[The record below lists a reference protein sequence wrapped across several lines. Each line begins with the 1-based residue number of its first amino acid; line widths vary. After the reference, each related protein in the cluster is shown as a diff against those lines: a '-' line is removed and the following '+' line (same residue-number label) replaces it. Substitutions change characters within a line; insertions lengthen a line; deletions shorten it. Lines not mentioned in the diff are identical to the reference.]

1 MAARS
6 AASARPAS
14 SWPRTRCSP
23 RTRNP
28 ARARF
33 ARASRATS
41 AAAPATS
48 ASSSR
53 SGTPRKSR
61 PRVNPAEIALYP
73 FERPGTLAELCRTL
87 SARAGRK
94 ERTVLLAGGTD
105 WIVERRLAPP
115 EDPNDLPLVVDVSRL
130 PEMRGITVAREIATI
145 GAAATFLEIKSHP
158 VLSRRAPVL
167 TAMAREVGAVRIQA
181 RGTLGGNLASASPA
195 ADGAAALMALDADV
209 VLASIHGERRVPLT
223 QFFTGYRATRRAEDE
238 VIVRVEFTLQRTGA
252 HQVWGKVGTRAAV
265 AEVEWGRGVRSGF
278 GMASVAPV
286 TVPLPTVRALGLS
299 PSLASVSDEELDA
312 ATRRDIAPIDDLR
325 STAAYRANVA
335 SSLVKGFLRELRV
348 AAGY

>member
-1 MAARS
+1 
-6 AASARPAS
+6 
-14 SWPRTRCSP
+14 
-23 RTRNP
+23 
-28 ARARF
+28 
-33 ARASRATS
+33 
-41 AAAPATS
+41 
-48 ASSSR
+48 
-53 SGTPRKSR
+53 
-61 PRVNPAEIALYP
+61 VNPAEIALYP

-167 TAMAREVGAVRIQA
+167 TAMAREVGAVQIQA

-238 VIVRVEFTLQRTGA
+238 VIVRVEFTLPRTGA
-252 HQVWGKVGTRAAV
+252 HQVWRKVGTRAAQAISKVALAAV
-265 AEVEWGRGVRSGF
+265 AEVARGRGVRSGF

-286 TVPLPTVRALGLS
+286 TVSLPSVRALGLA

-325 STAAYRANVA
+325 STAAYRAYVA
-335 SSLVKGFLRELRV
+335 SALVKGFFRELRM
-348 AAGY
+348 AAGS

>member
-1 MAARS
+1 M
-6 AASARPAS
+6 
-14 SWPRTRCSP
+14 
-23 RTRNP
+23 
-28 ARARF
+28 
-33 ARASRATS
+33 
-41 AAAPATS
+41 
-48 ASSSR
+48 
-53 SGTPRKSR
+53 
-61 PRVNPAEIALYP
+61 NPAEIALYP

-167 TAMAREVGAVRIQA
+167 TAMAREVGAVQIQA

-238 VIVRVEFTLQRTGA
+238 VIVRVEFTLPRTGA
-252 HQVWGKVGTRAAV
+252 HQVWRKVGTRAAQAISKVALAAV
-265 AEVEWGRGVRSGF
+265 AEVARGRGVRSGF

-286 TVPLPTVRALGLS
+286 TVSLPSVRALGLA

-325 STAAYRANVA
+325 STAAYRAYVA
-335 SSLVKGFLRELRV
+335 SALVKGFFRELRM
-348 AAGY
+348 AAGS

>member
-1 MAARS
+1 
-6 AASARPAS
+6 
-14 SWPRTRCSP
+14 
-23 RTRNP
+23 
-28 ARARF
+28 
-33 ARASRATS
+33 
-41 AAAPATS
+41 
-48 ASSSR
+48 
-53 SGTPRKSR
+53 
-61 PRVNPAEIALYP
+61 VNPAEIALYP

-115 EDPNDLPLVVDVSRL
+115 ADPNDLPLVLDVSRL

-167 TAMAREVGAVRIQA
+167 TAMAREVGAVQIQA

-238 VIVRVEFTLQRTGA
+238 VIVRVEFTLPRTGA
-252 HQVWGKVGTRAAV
+252 HQVWRKVGTRAAQAISKVALAAV
-265 AEVEWGRGVRSGF
+265 AEVVRGRGVRSGF

-286 TVPLPTVRALGLS
+286 TVSLPTVRALGLA

-325 STAAYRANVA
+325 STAAYRAYVA
-335 SSLVKGFLRELRV
+335 SALVKGFFRELRM
-348 AAGY
+348 AAGS

>member
-1 MAARS
+1 M
-6 AASARPAS
+6 
-14 SWPRTRCSP
+14 
-23 RTRNP
+23 
-28 ARARF
+28 
-33 ARASRATS
+33 
-41 AAAPATS
+41 
-48 ASSSR
+48 
-53 SGTPRKSR
+53 
-61 PRVNPAEIALYP
+61 NPAEIALYP

-115 EDPNDLPLVVDVSRL
+115 EDPNDLPLVLDVSRL
-130 PEMRGITVAREIATI
+130 PEMRGITVAREIAII

-167 TAMAREVGAVRIQA
+167 TAMAREVGAVQIQA

-238 VIVRVEFTLQRTGA
+238 VIVRVEFTLPRTGA
-252 HQVWGKVGTRAAV
+252 HQVWRKVGTRAAQAISKVALAAV
-265 AEVEWGRGVRSGF
+265 AEVVRGRGVRSGF

-286 TVPLPTVRALGLS
+286 TVSLPTVRALGLA

-325 STAAYRANVA
+325 STAAYRAYVA
-335 SSLVKGFLRELRV
+335 SALVKGFFRELRM
-348 AAGY
+348 AAGS

>member
-1 MAARS
+1 M
-6 AASARPAS
+6 
-14 SWPRTRCSP
+14 
-23 RTRNP
+23 
-28 ARARF
+28 
-33 ARASRATS
+33 
-41 AAAPATS
+41 
-48 ASSSR
+48 
-53 SGTPRKSR
+53 
-61 PRVNPAEIALYP
+61 NPAEIALYP

-115 EDPNDLPLVVDVSRL
+115 EDPNDLPLVLDVSRL

-167 TAMAREVGAVRIQA
+167 TAMAREVGAVQIQA

-238 VIVRVEFTLQRTGA
+238 VIVRVEFTLPRTGA
-252 HQVWGKVGTRAAV
+252 HQVWRKVGTRAAQAISKVALAAV
-265 AEVEWGRGVRSGF
+265 AEVVRGRGVRSGF

-286 TVPLPTVRALGLS
+286 TVSLPTVRALGLA

-325 STAAYRANVA
+325 STAAYRAYVA
-335 SSLVKGFLRELRV
+335 SALVKGFFRELRM
-348 AAGY
+348 AAGS

>member
-1 MAARS
+1 M
-6 AASARPAS
+6 
-14 SWPRTRCSP
+14 
-23 RTRNP
+23 
-28 ARARF
+28 
-33 ARASRATS
+33 
-41 AAAPATS
+41 
-48 ASSSR
+48 
-53 SGTPRKSR
+53 
-61 PRVNPAEIALYP
+61 NPAEIALYP

-94 ERTVLLAGGTD
+94 EKTVLLAGGTD

-115 EDPNDLPLVVDVSRL
+115 EDLNDLPLVLDVSRL
-130 PEMRGITVAREIATI
+130 PEMRGIAVAREIATI

-167 TAMAREVGAVRIQA
+167 TAMAREVGAVQIQA

-238 VIVRVEFTLQRTGA
+238 VIVRMEFTLPRTGA
-252 HQVWGKVGTRAAV
+252 HQVWRKVGTRAAQAISKVALAAV
-265 AEVEWGRGVRSGF
+265 AEVERGRGIRSGF

-286 TVPLPTVRALGLS
+286 TVSLPTVRALGLA

-325 STAAYRANVA
+325 STAAYRAHVA
-335 SSLVKGFLRELRV
+335 SALVKGFFRELRT
-348 AAGY
+348 AAGS

>member
-1 MAARS
+1 M
-6 AASARPAS
+6 
-14 SWPRTRCSP
+14 
-23 RTRNP
+23 
-28 ARARF
+28 
-33 ARASRATS
+33 
-41 AAAPATS
+41 
-48 ASSSR
+48 
-53 SGTPRKSR
+53 
-61 PRVNPAEIALYP
+61 NPAEIALYP

-167 TAMAREVGAVRIQA
+167 TAMAREVGAVQIQA

-238 VIVRVEFTLQRTGA
+238 VIVRVEFTLPRTGA
-252 HQVWGKVGTRAAV
+252 HQVWRKVGTRAAQAISKVALAAV
-265 AEVEWGRGVRSGF
+265 AEVARGRGVRFGF

-286 TVPLPTVRALGLS
+286 TVSLPSVRALGLA

-325 STAAYRANVA
+325 STAAYRAYVA
-335 SSLVKGFLRELRV
+335 SALVKGFFRELRM
-348 AAGY
+348 AASS

>member
-1 MAARS
+1 
-6 AASARPAS
+6 
-14 SWPRTRCSP
+14 
-23 RTRNP
+23 
-28 ARARF
+28 
-33 ARASRATS
+33 
-41 AAAPATS
+41 
-48 ASSSR
+48 
-53 SGTPRKSR
+53 
-61 PRVNPAEIALYP
+61 VNPAEIALYP

-167 TAMAREVGAVRIQA
+167 TAMAREVGAVQIQA

-238 VIVRVEFTLQRTGA
+238 VIVRVEFTLPRTGA
-252 HQVWGKVGTRAAV
+252 HQVWRKVGTRAAQAISKVALAAV
-265 AEVEWGRGVRSGF
+265 AEVERGRGVRSGF

-286 TVPLPTVRALGLS
+286 TVSLPTVRALGLA

-325 STAAYRANVA
+325 STAAYRAYVA
-335 SSLVKGFLRELRV
+335 SALVKGFFRELRM
-348 AAGY
+348 AAGS